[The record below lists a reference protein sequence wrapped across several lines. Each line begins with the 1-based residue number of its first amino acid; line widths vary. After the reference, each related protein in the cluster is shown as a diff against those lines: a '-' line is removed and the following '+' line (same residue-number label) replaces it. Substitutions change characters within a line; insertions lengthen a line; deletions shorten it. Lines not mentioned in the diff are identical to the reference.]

1 MNPNAVHVA
10 GAIRRRSR
18 ALARHALSA
27 ARRPRQG
34 RAPTPAPGPAPAAG
48 GARKRPARPPVVGVV
63 EQFSKRLVVGWVS
76 VPPGTEPLK
85 VTLHLGTFQAAA
97 TYATPSPTLSGSQE
111 MRRASQAPGRPS
123 DPQPGGPPVH
133 PWQAPDIPGPRGDRR
148 NSRQQIRTFSFRVRE
163 IWPYLGKKTRVTV
176 RVDGRPLPISGHG
189 MFLSPPTRGKK
200 SLAELRAKFEEG
212 YLFSQ
217 YGRLQLSKKLDS
229 DWQQQVMDLYT
240 RCRKLVEERFGYDL
254 FFVYGTLLGAVREGG
269 YIGHDVDFDAAYLA
283 RHTDG
288 RAAARE
294 LRDIGLSLIEDG
306 LDVRLVTTALHIHDP
321 KHPDAGIDIFHIYFD
336 EADELQFPFGVAG
349 DTVVRRADWRGT
361 TDVPFPGGTGRVPV
375 NAEQVVEQIYGA
387 DWRQPKPG
395 FNWKLDRTR
404 ADPMGATTTELQ
416 SEVYWANFY
425 ARKDYA
431 SGSTFCDFVNK
442 RPRIPGSVMDI
453 GCGDGRDARAF
464 GAAGKT
470 VLGVDQSHVGVE
482 HARQQAMRA
491 GLAGKVAFE
500 VCDVSDA
507 ERFRSLLAE
516 RRTAVGGPV
525 LFYLRFFLHSI
536 PEEVQ
541 ETLLGVLAEQAQDGD
556 VLAAEFR
563 TDKDAERTKVHGK
576 HYRRFQSGDEFGKR
590 LYERYGFV
598 VEHEEEG
605 TGLSPYQDED
615 PVLYR
620 VIARR

>member
-1 MNPNAVHVA
+1 
-10 GAIRRRSR
+10 
-18 ALARHALSA
+18 
-27 ARRPRQG
+27 
-34 RAPTPAPGPAPAAG
+34 
-48 GARKRPARPPVVGVV
+48 
-63 EQFSKRLVVGWVS
+63 
-76 VPPGTEPLK
+76 
-85 VTLHLGTFQAAA
+85 
-97 TYATPSPTLSGSQE
+97 
-111 MRRASQAPGRPS
+111 
-123 DPQPGGPPVH
+123 
-133 PWQAPDIPGPRGDRR
+133 
-148 NSRQQIRTFSFRVRE
+148 
-163 IWPYLGKKTRVTV
+163 
-176 RVDGRPLPISGHG
+176 
-189 MFLSPPTRGKK
+189 
-200 SLAELRAKFEEG
+200 
-212 YLFSQ
+212 
-217 YGRLQLSKKLDS
+217 
-229 DWQQQVMDLYT
+229 
-240 RCRKLVEERFGYDL
+240 
-254 FFVYGTLLGAVREGG
+254 
-269 YIGHDVDFDAAYLA
+269 
-283 RHTDG
+283 
-288 RAAARE
+288 
-294 LRDIGLSLIEDG
+294 
-306 LDVRLVTTALHIHDP
+306 
-321 KHPDAGIDIFHIYFD
+321 
-336 EADELQFPFGVAG
+336 
-349 DTVVRRADWRGT
+349 
-361 TDVPFPGGTGRVPV
+361 
-375 NAEQVVEQIYGA
+375 
-387 DWRQPKPG
+387 
-395 FNWKLDRTR
+395 
-404 ADPMGATTTELQ
+404 
-416 SEVYWANFY
+416 
-425 ARKDYA
+425 
-431 SGSTFCDFVNK
+431 
-442 RPRIPGSVMDI
+442 MDI